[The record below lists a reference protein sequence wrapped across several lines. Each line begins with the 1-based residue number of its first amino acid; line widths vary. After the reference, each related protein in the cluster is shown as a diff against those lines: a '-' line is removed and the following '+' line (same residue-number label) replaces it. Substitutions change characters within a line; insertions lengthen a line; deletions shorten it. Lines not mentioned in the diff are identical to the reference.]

1 MLMRQ
6 SIGSICLSVLTFI
19 LSASVFSQSPYKCSW
34 TKDGIIFGANLATGI
49 SALAVDN
56 LSKPV
61 TPEEIN
67 RISRQS
73 LSRFDRGATY
83 NFSTNLDE
91 ASDAVVGISITA
103 PIVLLLDSTIR
114 KDWNTIT
121 IMYIETMMI
130 SVSLP
135 SLGKGAAKRIR
146 PFVYNPNVPLE
157 KKTTAEARKS
167 FFSRHTTLAF
177 ASAVFISTVY
187 SNYYPQSDWKP
198 YIWAGSLLGAGC
210 VGYLRY
216 ESGSHFPTDII
227 TGGLIGGVIGYLIP
241 LLHQMSDENL
251 SVYPS
256 IGQSSGIS
264 MQIKF

>member
-6 SIGSICLSVLTFI
+6 PMGSIYLLLLTFI

-34 TKDGIIFGANLATGI
+34 TKDGIIFGTSLATGVT
-49 SALAVDN
+49 ALTVDN
-56 LSKPV
+56 LPKPV
-61 TPEEIN
+61 TPGEIN
-67 RISRQS
+67 GLSRLS
-73 LSRFDRGATY
+73 ISRFDRGATY
-83 NFSTNLDE
+83 KFSANLDE
-91 ASDAVVGISITA
+91 ASNAVVGISITA
-103 PIVLLLDSTIR
+103 PIVLLLDRSMR
-114 KDWNTIT
+114 KDWKTIT
-121 IMYIETMMI
+121 VMYIETMTI

-146 PFVYNPNVPLE
+146 PFVYNPDVPLE

-187 SNYYPQSDWKP
+187 SSYHPQSDWKP

-227 TGGLIGGVIGYLIP
+227 TGGLIGGAIGYLIP
-241 LLHQMSDENL
+241 LLHQISDETL

-256 IGQSSGIS
+256 IGQSPGVS